1 MAALR
6 GDTLAALRATYATSS
21 SSSSVVGGGG
31 KASAAAA
38 AASMVEVDRGRCV
51 SFAWIGTD
59 DAYTI
64 LSPSYRCE
72 AAKPEAKDE
81 SSSTSSSVGY
91 GHRTSG
97 GGGGGSREAVGAI
110 LSRSAE
116 IDSYRHP
123 STSLTLSKTLT
134 FTTSN

>member
-6 GDTLAALRATYATSS
+6 GDTLAALRATYTTS

-31 KASAAAA
+31 KAGA

-81 SSSTSSSVGY
+81 SSIGPLIPSKLFFKTIPSATSSS
-91 GHRTSG
+91 S
-97 GGGGGSREAVGAI
+97 SRRPVNDPNRG
-110 LSRSAE
+110 L
-116 IDSYRHP
+116 DHGVMYR
-123 STSLTLSKTLT
+123 
-134 FTTSN
+134 